1 MLFVIAILNISFLL
15 SFFINGL
22 MITRTSMRFYYIR
35 RTFSLPFLSNSI
47 SDSLNAYQGLYSK
60 SFRSCSLALFARK
73 KLARHVDIE
82 SENGCDSEDII
93 FADALKSLQSTLSNS
108 SRTLSNKDGATMII
122 KFTMQ
127 MNF

>member
-1 MLFVIAILNISFLL
+1 MLFVIAILNVSFLL

-35 RTFSLPFLSNSI
+35 RTLSLPFLSNSI
-47 SDSLNAYQGLYSK
+47 SDSLNAYQDSK

-73 KLARHVDIE
+73 KLARHVDID

-93 FADALKSLQSTLSNS
+93 FADALKSLQRTLSNS

-122 KFTMQ
+122 KFTM
-127 MNF
+127 